1 MINLILRVLY
11 VAYLWAADYEKYK
24 EMPIEER
31 KQYKKITLKAIL
43 YFLAFL
49 VLFIFMLL
57 SPSFM
62 IIGIILILIFIIIK
76 IMNRD

>member
-24 EMPIEER
+24 EMSIEER